1 MRSSAWLCL
10 AAALALT
17 TAGVNAAELKSG
29 PQPGDDV
36 GAFQVEKVA
45 GAVNDNVEPGKHLCY
60 RCMLGSKP
68 VVMVFAR
75 KADAN
80 LASLATQLDKKVA
93 DNSDKKLSSFVNLLG
108 KDSDALKSSAKDFAT
123 KNKLENIAV
132 VVPEENENGPADYQI
147 NPAADVTVLIYRNG
161 KVAANHA
168 VPAGKLDKAEV
179 DKILADTKKILE

>member
-1 MRSSAWLCL
+1 MRRSIGFCL
-10 AAALALT
+10 AVVLSLAAGSVL
-17 TAGVNAAELKSG
+17 AAELKSG

-93 DNSDKKLSSFVNLLG
+93 DNSSKKLSSFVNLLG
-108 KDSDALKSSAKDFAT
+108 KDPAALKSTAKEFAT
-123 KNKLENIAV
+123 KNKLENVAL
-132 VVPEENENGPADYQI
+132 VVPEDNENGPSDYQI
-147 NPAADVTVLIYRNG
+147 SPNAEVTVLIYRNG
-161 KVAANHA
+161 KVEATHA
-168 VPAGKLDKAEV
+168 VAPGKLDKAEI
-179 DKILADTKKILE
+179 DKILADTKLILE

>member
-10 AAALALT
+10 AAAFALAS
-17 TAGVNAAELKSG
+17 AGVNAAELKSG

-45 GAVNDNVEPGKHLCY
+45 GAVNDNVEVGQHLCY

-68 VVMVFAR
+68 VVMIFAR

-108 KDSDALKSSAKDFAT
+108 KDSDALKTTAKDFAA
-123 KNKLENIAV
+123 KNKLENIAL
-132 VVPEENENGPADYQI
+132 VVPDDNENGPAEYQI

-168 VPAGKLDKAEV
+168 VPAGKLDKQEV